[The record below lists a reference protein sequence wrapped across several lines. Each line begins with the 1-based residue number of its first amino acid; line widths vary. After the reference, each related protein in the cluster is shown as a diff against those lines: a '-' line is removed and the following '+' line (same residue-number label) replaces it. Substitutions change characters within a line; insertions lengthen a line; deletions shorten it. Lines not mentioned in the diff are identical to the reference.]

1 MSIATPSQLMQD
13 PELAA
18 LEILDSTIQQ
28 VIYALF
34 AAHPQLVS
42 GGSLEHEPSVPA
54 EAWLAD
60 AIYNQGIALQHAIDR
75 YREALARRHLIEGA
89 SCSGDF

>member
-1 MSIATPSQLMQD
+1 MSIVTPTQLMQD

-18 LEILDSTIQQ
+18 LEILDTTIQQ

-42 GGSLEHEPSVPA
+42 GESLENARTVPA

-60 AIYNQGIALQHAIDR
+60 AIYNQGSALQQAIAR
-75 YREALARRHLIEGA
+75 YKEALARRKTLEGV
-89 SCSGDF
+89 SCCGNF